1 MQNRIFFLTHAH
13 SDSHTVYRD
22 FLVSFVQFIRF
33 SEMLVQWWISFKVI
47 SKLHVFSAFS
57 MYFLFWMILNLK
69 QIFFFSISFIRPSFV
84 EDLCL
89 KENRSYYLTL
99 AWSHLHIVCVF
110 MEIPSFGLLRW
121 SFFTLIYNRSSNI
134 WIISYIL
141 HIIPS
146 FCLFN
151 PFGLVECLLVN
162 FRNENCGKY

>member
-47 SKLHVFSAFS
+47 SKLYVFSAFS

-99 AWSHLHIVCVF
+99 HGVICILYVFLWRFPRFVCSILSAWWNACWWISSMKIVANINW
-110 MEIPSFGLLRW
+110 ELR
-121 SFFTLIYNRSSNI
+121 F
-134 WIISYIL
+134 
-141 HIIPS
+141 
-146 FCLFN
+146 
-151 PFGLVECLLVN
+151 
-162 FRNENCGKY
+162 

>member
-1 MQNRIFFLTHAH
+1 MITSLKRGFFNISYILPSFVGNLCRTEFFFLTHAH

-84 EDLCL
+84 ENLCL

-110 MEIPSFGLLRW
+110 MEIPSF
-121 SFFTLIYNRSSNI
+121 
-134 WIISYIL
+134 
-141 HIIPS
+141 
-146 FCLFN
+146 CLFN

-162 FRNENCGKY
+162 FLNENCGKY